1 MNLPTMTNEQ
11 FALWFA
17 AGQGASKLYDNAETV
32 YNWLESKS
40 KKPSDETLT
49 MTVPLSEDVYQLAK
63 NLHDKNPY
71 KPKKK

>member
-32 YNWLESKS
+32 YKWLESKS
-40 KKPSDETLT
+40 KKPAAPISEPLT
-49 MTVPLSEDVYQLAK
+49 
-63 NLHDKNPY
+63 
-71 KPKKK
+71 PKKK

>member
-32 YNWLESKS
+32 YKWLESKS
-40 KKPSDETLT
+40 KKPAEPI
-49 MTVPLSEDVYQLAK
+49 VPK
-63 NLHDKNPY
+63 TINTKRTN
-71 KPKKK
+71 